1 MLDAKVLKHLRHSR
15 HLSQEELANEC
26 SVGRFRVSISSIK
39 RAETGKPVSFRIARE
54 LARFFDVPAN
64 QIVCA
69 NTSSSVC
76 NSACNSACNA
86 VNDRTNDESLRAPRE
101 SQAGGAM
108 PAGSELN
115 RLKGLLL
122 R

>member
-1 MLDAKVLKHLRHSR
+1 MLDAKVLKQLRHSR

-26 SVGRFRVSISSIK
+26 SVRRFRVSISSIK

-54 LARFFDVPAN
+54 LARFYDVPADR
-64 QIVCA
+64 IVCT
-69 NTSSSVC
+69 NVPSSVC
-76 NSACNSACNA
+76 MATCNN
-86 VNDRTNDESLRAPRE
+86 VNDESSRAPRE
-101 SQAGGAM
+101 SQAGGAVTT
-108 PAGSELN
+108 GSELN